1 MVGSV
6 RRTVRAAFASM
17 ALAAICGTAHARSE
31 APDGAVV
38 MEIHRGGLAYD
49 AQGESHAAL
58 SMFGQA
64 CDLGLAAAC
73 TMAGQIE
80 HELATSGKD
89 HIRAARKFAKACRAG
104 DDVACTGTGIAIAPL
119 SRASSEEP
127 DGAMTFAL
135 LAMAEE
141 CRHAGGEQACV
152 DAAQLLGA
160 DDEAAI
166 DLAVAREYAARACA
180 KEHRPA
186 CVGVAMLPSDSR
198 TSEDTLRRQDAQ
210 CALGWAGGC
219 DALLEPLMEGAA
231 GKDGE
236 RYLGLLQAACDERV
250 GIACA
255 NLGLYFSQG
264 PESVQSPAIA
274 HRYMRLG
281 CDGFVAKACFA
292 YGVMHKKGIGGRIDE
307 ARAISLVA
315 HACEL
320 GHPAACATLAR
331 IAGESEEG
339 KAAGIAPSE
348 ALRRACR
355 LGDRAS
361 CPGTW

>member
-6 RRTVRAAFASM
+6 RREVKAALGCI
-17 ALAAICGTAHARSE
+17 ALAAICGTANAGSE
-31 APDGAVV
+31 GPDGNVV
-38 MEIHRGGLAYD
+38 MEIHRGGIAYD

-64 CDLGLAAAC
+64 CDLGLPAAC

-80 HELATSGKD
+80 HELATNGKD
-89 HIRAARKFAKACRAG
+89 HIRAARMFAKACRAG
-104 DDVACTGTGIAIAPL
+104 DDLACTGTGIAIAPL
-119 SRASSEEP
+119 LRASSAEP
-127 DGAMTFAL
+127 GGAMTFAL

-141 CRHAGGEQACV
+141 CRHADGEQACI

-160 DDEAAI
+160 DEEASI
-166 DLAVAREYAARACA
+166 DLVVAREYAARACA
-180 KEHRPA
+180 KERHPA
-186 CVGVAMLPSDSR
+186 CASVAMLPIDSR
-198 TSEDTLRRQDAQ
+198 TSEEDLQRNDTL

-236 RYLGLLQAACDERV
+236 RYLDLLQAACDERV

-264 PESVQSPAIA
+264 PESVQSPGIA

-320 GHPAACATLAR
+320 GHPTACATLAR
-331 IAGESEEG
+331 IATESEEG
-339 KAAGIAPSE
+339 KAAWIPPSE

-361 CPGTW
+361 CAGAL